1 MNITEINEANKIQP
15 REGLDKEIIDFIK
28 DELKKSKLNR
38 KDIYFKIKKNFKNE
52 KGIDTLSKTI
62 ISKIMSLKLNK
73 AEYKS
78 GKSYLNYFWLG
89 KDAKEPTDAKLVN
102 IKKFKNFK
110 NDDKKDDIKKPSKI
124 DKFAEF
130 DEKEAQK
137 AKGVAQ
143 EDMKK
148 DKRGDLTD
156 RQIDFN
162 KDSTTQLYIKR
173 KSVVYKKYWDDIND
187 EIESRQK

>member
-62 ISKIMSLKLNK
+62 IPKIMSLKLNK

-89 KDAKEPTDAKLVN
+89 KDAKEPTDAKLIN
-102 IKKFKNFK
+102 IKKFKNF
-110 NDDKKDDIKKPSKI
+110 KKDDIKKPSKI

-148 DKRGDLTD
+148 DKRGNLTD

-173 KSVVYKKYWDDIND
+173 KSAVYKKYWNDIDD